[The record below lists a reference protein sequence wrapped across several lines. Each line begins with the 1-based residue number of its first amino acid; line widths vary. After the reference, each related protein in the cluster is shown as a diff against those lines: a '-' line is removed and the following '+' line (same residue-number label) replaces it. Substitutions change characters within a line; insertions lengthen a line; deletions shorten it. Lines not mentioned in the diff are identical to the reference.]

1 MIKIFLSTLMMM
13 LLISTSA
20 QVRDKKASEI
30 LDAVVEKTNSYESFK
45 ADFDY
50 TMLNQSAGI
59 DETKS
64 GTIWVSGDKY
74 RLNVAGQVVICNG
87 ENLWTVLA
95 EDEEVMLNAV
105 EESDETITPSNL
117 LNKYNEKYKSRYTGE
132 FTENGK
138 TLQTIEL
145 KPEEGKT
152 YSKVEVVV
160 DKDKKQIV
168 SFTIFDKNGSIYSYN
183 IKDFEADI
191 PLSENM
197 FVFSEEEYPDFY
209 LIDMR

>member
-1 MIKIFLSTLMMM
+1 MKKLLSVV
-13 LLISTSA
+13 LLLLVISASA
-20 QVRDKKASEI
+20 QRDKKATEI

-50 TMLNQSAGI
+50 AMLNESAGI

-117 LNKYNEKYKSRYTGE
+117 LNKYNEKYKSRFTGE
-132 FTENGK
+132 YSENGK
-138 TLQTIEL
+138 TLQSIEL
-145 KPEEGKT
+145 KPKEGKT

-160 DKDKKQIV
+160 DKGNKQIV
-168 SFTIFDKNGSIYSYN
+168 SFTIFDKNGSIYSYT
-183 IKDFEADI
+183 IKDFESNI

-197 FVFSEEEYPDFY
+197 FEFSEEEYPGFY

>member
-1 MIKIFLSTLMMM
+1 MIRKLFSA
-13 LLISTSA
+13 LLVLIVISASA
-20 QVRDKKASEI
+20 QVRDKKATEI
-30 LDAVVEKTNSYESFK
+30 LDAVVEKTNANESFK

-87 ENLWTVLA
+87 ENLWTILA

-117 LNKYNEKYKSRYTGE
+117 LNKYNEKYKSRFTGE
-132 FTENGK
+132 DTENGK

-168 SFTIFDKNGSIYSYN
+168 SFTIFDKNGSIYSYT
-183 IKDFEADI
+183 IKDFEANI

-197 FVFSEEEYPDFY
+197 FEFSEEEYPGFY